1 MTPFNNRRNV
11 SSAIAKDHLR
21 KLNLEYIEHWV
32 PYSILIGLFS
42 GVGAVLFYFLL
53 SVVSCSILGGIGN
66 YYEPPTGCECTLLP
80 VPLVIPPGLLADP
93 HTWILVLLPAIGG
106 LFAGIITYIY
116 APEAVGEGTDAVIDS
131 YHQQEGVIRS
141 RIPVVKMIASTLT
154 ISTGGSA
161 GREGP
166 ITQIGAGF
174 GSYLADRLKLDAKGR
189 RMMLICGAAGGIGSI
204 FRAPF
209 GGALFAISVLYK
221 RDSEFESLV
230 PAFISSITAY
240 SVFCSVF
247 GWGSLFTTPA
257 YTFTHPSEL
266 IFDALL
272 GIICGLVGIF
282 HITVFHGMRDLFG
295 KFEIKNYFKP
305 MIGGLMLG
313 LLVLFIQQ
321 SCGCGYEIFGGGYS
335 LVQSAIDG
343 KLAVGVLILLVIAKI
358 FATSLTLGSGGSGG
372 VFAPSLAIGGTL
384 GGAFGILAHAAF
396 PGVISELQATSFVL
410 IGMAAMLAGVANVP
424 IAAIV
429 MVSELTG
436 NYNLLPP
443 LMFASTLAYLV
454 TSNWTI
460 YEKQVS
466 ARVDSP
472 AHREELTIDILENAS
487 VLDAMSVDIMPV
499 HPTNNVQTVLN
510 LIKKY
515 GHAGYPVLDD
525 WRLVGVVTFKDAER
539 VPPEDRDFM
548 LVEEIMTTELLVT
561 HPDESLEDALRKLV
575 LSDVGRLPVV
585 DLDDPSKLLGIL
597 TKSDIVRMHAQLQ

>member
-1 MTPFNNRRNV
+1 MQSVNTM
-11 SSAIAKDHLR
+11 DHLR

-32 PYSILIGLFS
+32 PYSILIGVVS
-42 GVGAVLFYFLL
+42 GAGAVIFYKLL
-53 SVVSCSILGGIGN
+53 TLMSYYLLGCIGHYSPVQAGGEQEVLPDVVAPS
-66 YYEPPTGCECTLLP
+66 LLT
-80 VPLVIPPGLLADP
+80 DP

-106 LFAGIITYIY
+106 LIVGYIIYTY
-116 APEAVGEGTDAVIDS
+116 APEAEGHGTDAVIDA
-131 YHQQEGVIRS
+131 YHENQGIIRK
-141 RIPVVKMIASTLT
+141 RVPVVKAITSAIT
-154 ISTGGSA
+154 IGTGGSA

-166 ITQIGAGF
+166 IAQIGAGF
-174 GSYLADRLKLDAKGR
+174 GSYLADRLKLDDKSR

-230 PAFISSITAY
+230 PAFISSIIAY

-247 GWGSLFTTPA
+247 GWGALFATPD
-257 YTFTHPSEL
+257 YTFTHPIEL
-266 IFDALL
+266 IFYALL
-272 GIICGLVGIF
+272 GLLCGLVGIAY
-282 HITVFHGMRDLFG
+282 INVFYGVR
-295 KFEIKNYFKP
+295 EIFRKLAIKDHFKP
-305 MIGGLMLG
+305 AIGGLLLG
-313 LLVLFIQQ
+313 LLALILQQ
-321 SCGCGYEIFGGGYS
+321 LYGCGYCIFGMGYGII
-335 LVQSAIDG
+335 QSAIDG
-343 KLAVGVLILLVIAKI
+343 NLAFEILVLLVTAKI
-358 FATSLTLGSGGSGG
+358 LATSFTISSGGSGG
-372 VFAPSLAIGGTL
+372 VFAPSLVIGAAL
-384 GGAFGILAHAAF
+384 GGAFGALAHAAF

-472 AHREELTIDILENAS
+472 AHREELTIDILENAF
-487 VLDAMSVDIMPV
+487 VLDAMSVDILPV

-561 HPDESLEDALRKLV
+561 HPGESLEDALRKLV
-575 LSDVGRLPVV
+575 LSNVGRLPVV